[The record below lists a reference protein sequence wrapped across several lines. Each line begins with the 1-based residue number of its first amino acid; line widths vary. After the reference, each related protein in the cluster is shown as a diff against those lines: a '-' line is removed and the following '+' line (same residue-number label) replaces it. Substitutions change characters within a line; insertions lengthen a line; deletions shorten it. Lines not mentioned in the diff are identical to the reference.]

1 MALLRSAM
9 SALPRVLRAAGQNL
23 SRVANLGVPTGKA
36 RAGTVQVLPMRKA
49 SPVQTLTVR
58 SPRPKAARPE
68 QGPEKARKKQ
78 PQPERQEIRPRA
90 APRPPRA
97 DVIETA
103 AEEENARE
111 LAVRLEALRQG
122 QAPVAPPGPA
132 LEQASAPVGAPGT
145 TPPTATAPATTP
157 GSTAPTATAPA
168 GPETPSP
175 LAPQPAK
182 PTQGL
187 PGAEQARRPQGDA
200 RPSASTVE
208 AERKAKEA
216 QDKLDQNTDAT
227 QENTEALKQQEK
239 AQRELAQVGNRFGRF
254 LTSAI
259 MSGPMVGP
267 ALSNLSRMVEGIA
280 QGVLGRY
287 AEVAKFAPEAQWSL
301 LRLQHQQTLLSAQSV
316 RALSGNIN
324 QLAKVLA
331 DTQRAWAPFRNVMAA
346 GIMSALTIYLRG
358 LESIGKLMTNILHG
372 LNRILQAISF
382 GALNLDD
389 LLNDRGNQMNSIASE
404 FFGRLSRSDWHGLT
418 PPPRPMPR
426 FERPFGPLQPPPR
439 R

>member
-9 SALPRVLRAAGQNL
+9 AALPRMLQAAGQNL
-23 SRVANLGVPTGKA
+23 SRVANLAVPGSKA

-157 GSTAPTATAPA
+157 GSTAPTATAPP

-187 PGAEQARRPQGDA
+187 PGAEQTPRPQGDA

-358 LESIGKLMTNILHG
+358 LESIGKLMTNVLHG

>member
-1 MALLRSAM
+1 
-9 SALPRVLRAAGQNL
+9 
-23 SRVANLGVPTGKA
+23 
-36 RAGTVQVLPMRKA
+36 
-49 SPVQTLTVR
+49 
-58 SPRPKAARPE
+58 
-68 QGPEKARKKQ
+68 
-78 PQPERQEIRPRA
+78 
-90 APRPPRA
+90 
-97 DVIETA
+97 
-103 AEEENARE
+103 
-111 LAVRLEALRQG
+111 
-122 QAPVAPPGPA
+122 
-132 LEQASAPVGAPGT
+132 
-145 TPPTATAPATTP
+145 
-157 GSTAPTATAPA
+157 PTATAPA

>member
-1 MALLRSAM
+1 MAPGVSALAALLRSAM
-9 SALPRVLRAAGQNL
+9 SALPRMLQAAGQNL
-23 SRVANLGVPTGKA
+23 SRVANLAVPGSKA

-122 QAPVAPPGPA
+122 QAPAAPPGPA
-132 LEQASAPVGAPGT
+132 LEQALAPGGAPGT
-145 TPPTATAPATTP
+145 
-157 GSTAPTATAPA
+157 TAPTATAPA

-175 LAPQPAK
+175 LAPQPVK

-187 PGAEQARRPQGDA
+187 PGAEQAPRPQGDA

-216 QDKLDQNTDAT
+216 QDRLDQNTDAT

-301 LRLQHQQTLLSAQSV
+301 LLLQHQQTLLSAQSV

-324 QLAKVLA
+324 QLAKALA

-358 LESIGKLMTNILHG
+358 LESIGKLMTNVLHG
-372 LNRILQAISF
+372 LNRILQAVSL
-382 GALNLDD
+382 GTMSLDD

>member
-1 MALLRSAM
+1 MAPAVSALVALLRSAM
-9 SALPRVLRAAGQNL
+9 AALPRMLRAAGQNL
-23 SRVANLGVPTGKA
+23 SRVAGLAVPTGKGRA
-36 RAGTVQVLPMRKA
+36 RTVQVLPMRKP

-58 SPRPKAARPE
+58 SPRPKSARPE
-68 QGPEKARKKQ
+68 QGPEKSRKKQ
-78 PQPERQEIRPRA
+78 PQPERQETRPRA

-103 AEEENARE
+103 AEEENARD

-122 QAPVAPPGPA
+122 QAPGAPPGPA
-132 LEQASAPVGAPGT
+132 LEQASAPVGASGT
-145 TPPTATAPATTP
+145 A
-157 GSTAPTATAPA
+157 APTATAPA

-208 AERKAKEA
+208 AERKTKEA

-259 MSGPMVGP
+259 MSGPMAGP

-324 QLAKVLA
+324 QLAKALV

-346 GIMSALTIYLRG
+346 GIMSALTLSLRG
-358 LESIGKLMTNILHG
+358 LESIGKLMTNVLHG
-372 LNRILQAISF
+372 LNRILQAVSF
-382 GALNLDD
+382 GTMSLDD

-418 PPPRPMPR
+418 PPPRPVPR